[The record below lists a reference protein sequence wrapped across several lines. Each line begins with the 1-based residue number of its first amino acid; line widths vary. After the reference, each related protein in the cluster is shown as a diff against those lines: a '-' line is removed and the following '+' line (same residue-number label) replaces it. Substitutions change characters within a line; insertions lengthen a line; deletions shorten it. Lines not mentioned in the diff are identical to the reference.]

1 MKTFISPVVRQWTV
15 ITFLFLIFA
24 LSSAYAQTPSE
35 PAEKKAVFGLKT
47 GFNIAMLSASINS
60 EASPKVGMHL
70 GIYVRT
76 KLAKNFFFRPELYYS
91 RQGQKD
97 NYVSPGNG
105 QSRGETTTRL
115 NYLNLP
121 LLFEAGN
128 KFTFQFGPQLGI
140 LLAASERGTIDGDK
154 IDDDLKSIMKQT
166 DFAVAL
172 GAGFYPTKHL
182 SLGVRYNIGLTTIFD
197 NTPSGFPDIHNRV
210 FHLNIGYSF

>member
-1 MKTFISPVVRQWTV
+1 MKTSISPVVRQWPV
-15 ITFLFLIFA
+15 ITLFLLIFA
-24 LSSAYAQTPSE
+24 LSSAHAQTSSE

-47 GFNIAMLSASINS
+47 GFNVSMLSAAINS
-60 EASPKVGMHL
+60 ESSPKVGMHL
-70 GIYVRT
+70 GVYVRT
-76 KLAKNFFFRPELYYS
+76 KLARNFFFRPELYYS

-97 NYVSPGNG
+97 KYVSPGNG

-115 NYLNLP
+115 NYLNVP

-128 KFTFQFGPQLGI
+128 KFCFQFGPQLGI
-140 LLAASERGTIDGDK
+140 LLAANERGTINNVK
-154 IDDDLKSIMKQT
+154 VDDDLKSIMKTT
-166 DFAVAL
+166 DFALAL

-197 NTPSGFPDIHNRV
+197 NTSSGFPDVHNRL